1 MKNLKTYIS
10 CLILSILLIFSL
22 IGTSLMITVKVMAN
36 KDKCFQL
43 NKENNI
49 IQTISIQ
56 LTNYFDDKSKENGIP
71 ANIYTDALSD
81 GYLKSVVDIYIISA
95 FNRLEGG
102 KFEAVIP
109 ENSQLENNIENFFS
123 DYADSIDY
131 QKDDNYYEKLDET
144 ITAAY
149 KKIGEYSDIYKFS
162 TMNNEGLLGKAS
174 SVYQHLDLLLIAAAG
189 ASLLFIL
196 LILIISR
203 KATFET
209 LYWSGISALISG
221 ILCIIPCIYLK
232 ADKYFDSF
240 VIKQPQIFTSF
251 TSLMYSALNTFL
263 TVQIIIFAF
272 GIVCTTI
279 YTIASKS
286 KRSA

>member
-1 MKNLKTYIS
+1 MKNLKTYIP

-22 IGTSLMITVKVMAN
+22 IGTSLLITVKAMAN
-36 KDKCFQL
+36 KEKCFQL

-49 IQTISIQ
+49 VQTISTQ
-56 LTNYFDDKSKENGIP
+56 LTTYFDDKSKENGIP
-71 ANIYTDALSD
+71 ANIYTDALTEE
-81 GYLKSVVDIYIISA
+81 YLQSVVDMYIISA
-95 FNRLEGG
+95 FNRLDGG

-109 ENSQLENNIENFFS
+109 ENSQLENNIESFFS

-174 SVYQHLDLLLIAAAG
+174 SVYQHLDLLAIATAG
-189 ASLLFIL
+189 ATLILML
-196 LILIISR
+196 LILIVSK
-203 KATFET
+203 KAALEI

-232 ADKYFDSF
+232 ADRYFDSF

-272 GIVCTTI
+272 GVICTAI
-279 YTIASKS
+279 YSIASKS
-286 KRSA
+286 RKAA